1 MYKYD
6 AETNVVKDSFR
17 YSHLRYCVFCDT
29 IKDRDNNA
37 SINIGNLQI
46 YQQMKL
52 PRPSHFTSAGN
63 RKHFNFEVLSFIFFI
78 KVFFL
83 KRLK

>member
-63 RKHFNFEVLSFIFFI
+63 RRHFNFEVLSLIFFI
-78 KVFFL
+78 QAFF
-83 KRLK
+83 